1 MPDQSIRTYIASLLQ
16 QGELTRFTH
25 EVDPD
30 ENLSAV
36 SWRNFAETGKGCL
49 FEKVKG
55 HPDWQVVSQV
65 VADRRKWGVALG
77 VSEEDVVATLNER
90 ISKPVEPVMVQHDDA
105 SVKQVIR
112 IGDEVDLRTIPAMW
126 TSEADPSRY
135 IAAGMCII
143 KDPETGIRNVS
154 FHRAQLIGPD
164 STGFLICP
172 RQALKIYQMYGA
184 LNRPMEVAMVIG
196 ANPLMVFSG
205 AFVAPYGQDEF
216 AIAGGL
222 LGEPVRMVKCE
233 TIDMEVPADAELVLE
248 GELRPGEMTEEGPFG
263 EVTGGYAQEGQTPL
277 FRIKAITHRKNP
289 IFYAMQCGLP
299 PSDAHSIVCTTIE
312 MKLWEHLKGV
322 AGGIDLL
329 DLRCVAGMSPM
340 MVIIKVRQK
349 FRGQARAAALAALSS
364 PYLHPKIAVIVDED
378 IDIRDLNQVFWAMTN
393 RVGTADRVQKVNRA
407 RVFALDNASPIEEGM
422 SAMYRVG
429 TKMLIDATEDPDQ
442 SRATWAAYPGSLQQ
456 GRLVD
461 RNALAEAFMIS
472 QESFVVDLAARLR
485 EAKIQTFPTA
495 AETEIWDAARSGLPT
510 ETQVGAILAIAGDN
524 GMPLSGLAK
533 VIQNGDGNLTL
544 SYIPW
549 RLGQELSMEGRP
561 AALVF
566 GAAPAANLGAALD
579 GWLGHQAGALTTAI
593 DKKKSSLISVSG
605 LAAPSESRCIITGK
619 IGAISSVDG
628 TRPFIPEGMILGSDN
643 EILTPD
649 DATAM
654 AARAT
659 EVMTAEHLRQVESGL
674 DILDVRCYPETEN
687 RLVVVKLR
695 PRVGGQSKTACMS
708 ALSSSDISPRL
719 VIAVDDDIDTAD
731 LRDVSWSVASRLHA
745 EFDVASLTG
754 LPSDTREGGVT
765 NSALKW
771 FIDTTKPPL
780 TQTVARADFDRAI
793 PKNLSSV
800 DLSEFTPK

>member
-1 MPDQSIRTYIASLLQ
+1 MPDQSIRTFIASLLQ

-25 EVDPD
+25 EIDPD

-49 FEKVKG
+49 FESVKG
-55 HPDWQVVSQV
+55 HLDWQVVSQI

-77 VSEEDVVATLNER
+77 VSEDEVVATLNER
-90 ISKPVEPVMVQHDDA
+90 ISKAVEPVMVPHSEA

-112 IGDEVDLRTIPAMW
+112 VGDEVDLRTIPAMW
-126 TSEADPSRY
+126 TSEADPGRY

-172 RQALKIYQMYGA
+172 RQALKIYQMYGE
-184 LNRPMEVAMVIG
+184 LGRPMEVAMVIG

-216 AIAGGL
+216 SIAGGL

-263 EVTGGYAQEGQTPL
+263 EVTGGYAQEGHTPL

-364 PYLHPKIAVIVDED
+364 PYLHPKIAVIVDDD
-378 IDIRDLNQVFWAMTN
+378 IDIRDLSQVFWAMTN

-407 RVFALDNASPIEEGM
+407 RVFALDNASLIEEGM
-422 SAMYRVG
+422 SAMYRIG
-429 TKMLIDATEDPDQ
+429 TKVLIDATEDPGQD
-442 SRATWAAYPGSLQQ
+442 RATWATYPGGAQQ
-456 GRLVD
+456 GTFVD
-461 RNALAEAFMIS
+461 RDAMADALGLSRET
-472 QESFVVDLAARLR
+472 FVIDLAARLR
-485 EAKIQTFPTA
+485 ASTDSPDAATTV
-495 AETEIWDAARSGLPT
+495 AETWDAARSGLPLGVP
-510 ETQVGAILAIAGDN
+510 VGAILAIAGDD
-524 GMPLSGLAK
+524 GVQLSGLAR
-533 VIQNGDGNLTL
+533 VTCNGDDSLTVTRT
-544 SYIPW
+544 PW
-549 RLGQELSMEGRP
+549 RLGQASSTKARP
-561 AALVF
+561 AVLVF
-566 GAAPAANLGAALD
+566 GAPPTANLGAALD
-579 GWLGHQAGALTTAI
+579 GWLGRSAGSLTTAAEQ
-593 DKKKSSLISVSG
+593 KETSLISVG
-605 LAAPSESRCIITGK
+605 GIVVPGGSRCVIAGK
-619 IGAISSVDG
+619 LGAVSGTDG
-628 TRPFIPEGMILGSDN
+628 TRPFIPQGMILGSGR
-643 EILTPD
+643 EILTAD
-649 DATAM
+649 DATAF
-654 AARAT
+654 AARTT

-708 ALSSSDISPRL
+708 ALSSPDIGPRL
-719 VIAVDDDIDTAD
+719 VIAVDDDIDIAD

-745 EFDVASLTG
+745 EFDVANLTG
-754 LPSDTREGGVT
+754 LPSDDNRGDVID
-765 NSALKW
+765 SALKW
-771 FIDTTKPPL
+771 FIDSTKPPL

-793 PKNLSSV
+793 PKNLASV
-800 DLSEFTPK
+800 ELAAFLPE